1 MIRLR
6 ASVFSVVGVGLLLL
20 AVSFPGAV
28 CVHAITPYG
37 QQQTARLHASPPVGV
52 RLAQPIEDLRGEP
65 ADGRAHKQTLL
76 RALSATQPHS
86 SVHSQT
92 PQPKMKGAQGGQ
104 SFSSSSSSSW
114 IEGDKP
120 PADTSTLV
128 EVRTCGGGT
137 FVLNVAEKQMLE
149 LHNQS
154 RRAYGVDPLCLSAV
168 LTQSARARS
177 EEMLRREY
185 FSHYS
190 PAGKTVIDKLRRE
203 GYYGND
209 FGEYHWV
216 GENIALG
223 GDFAD
228 QDSPQQR
235 FRSWMESA
243 GHRENILREEFDE
256 VGVGALSGTY
266 QDYDD
271 TSTIYTTVF
280 GGR

>member
-1 MIRLR
+1 VIRLR
-6 ASVFSVVGVGLLLL
+6 ASVFSVVGVGLLFL
-20 AVSFPGAV
+20 AVSFPGVVAA
-28 CVHAITPYG
+28 HAMSPYG
-37 QQQTARLHASPPVGV
+37 QQQTARLHAPVGV
-52 RLAQPIEDLRGEP
+52 RLAQPIEDLKGEP
-65 ADGRAHKQTLL
+65 PDGRGHKETLP
-76 RALSATQPHS
+76 RALSAPQPHS

-92 PQPKMKGAQGGQ
+92 PQPTMKGAQGGY
-104 SFSSSSSSSW
+104 SFSSSSW

-128 EVRTCGGGT
+128 KVRTCGGGT
-137 FVLNVAEKQMLE
+137 LVLNVAEKQMFA

-154 RRAYGVDPLCLSAV
+154 RRAYGVEPLCLSAV
-168 LTQSARARS
+168 LTQAARARS

-209 FGEYHWV
+209 FGDYHWV

-223 GDFAD
+223 GDYAD
-228 QDSPQQR
+228 QDSPKQR

>member
-1 MIRLR
+1 LRGDVIRLR
-6 ASVFSVVGVGLLLL
+6 ASVFSVLGVGLFLL

-28 CVHAITPYG
+28 SVHAMAHDG
-37 QQQTARLHASPPVGV
+37 QGQTARLHASSVGV
-52 RLAQPIEDLRGEP
+52 RLAQPIEDLKGEP
-65 ADGRAHKQTLL
+65 ADGRAHKEPLL
-76 RALSATQPHS
+76 RALSAAQPHS
-86 SVHSQT
+86 VNSQT
-92 PQPKMKGAQGGQ
+92 PPQPTKKGAQGGEY
-104 SFSSSSSSSW
+104 SSSW

-128 EVRTCGGGT
+128 KVRTCDGGT
-137 FVLNVAEKQMLE
+137 FVLNVAEKKMLE
-149 LHNQS
+149 LHNQR
-154 RRAYGVDPLCLSAV
+154 RRAYGVDPLCVSAV
-168 LTQSARARS
+168 LTQAARARS

-190 PAGKTVIDKLRRE
+190 PSGVTVIDQLRRE
-203 GYYGND
+203 GYYGNAA
-209 FGEYHWV
+209 GEYHWV

-228 QDSPQQR
+228 QDSPEQR

-243 GHRENILREEFDE
+243 GHRQNILREEFEE

-266 QDYDD
+266 QHYDD

>member
-1 MIRLR
+1 VIRLR
-6 ASVFSVVGVGLLLL
+6 ASVFSVLGVGLLFVAL
-20 AVSFPGAV
+20 SFPGAV
-28 CVHAITPYG
+28 SVHAMAHDG
-37 QQQTARLHASPPVGV
+37 QGQTARLHAPAGV
-52 RLAQPIEDLRGEP
+52 RLAQPIEDLKGEP

-76 RALSATQPHS
+76 RALSAAQPHS
-86 SVHSQT
+86 VNSQT
-92 PQPKMKGAQGGQ
+92 SPQPTKKGAQGGEY
-104 SFSSSSSSSW
+104 SFSSSSW

-128 EVRTCGGGT
+128 KVRTCGGGT
-137 FVLNVAEKQMLE
+137 FVLNVAEKRMLE
-149 LHNQS
+149 LHNQT
-154 RRAYGVDPLCLSAV
+154 RRSYGVDPLCVSAI
-168 LTQSARARS
+168 LTQAARARS
-177 EEMLRREY
+177 AEMLKRDY

-190 PAGKTVIDKLRRE
+190 PSGVTVIDQLRRE
-203 GYYGND
+203 GYYGNAA
-209 FGEYHWV
+209 GEYHWV

-228 QDSPQQR
+228 QDSPEQR

-243 GHRENILREEFDE
+243 GHRQNILREEFEE

-266 QDYDD
+266 QHYDD